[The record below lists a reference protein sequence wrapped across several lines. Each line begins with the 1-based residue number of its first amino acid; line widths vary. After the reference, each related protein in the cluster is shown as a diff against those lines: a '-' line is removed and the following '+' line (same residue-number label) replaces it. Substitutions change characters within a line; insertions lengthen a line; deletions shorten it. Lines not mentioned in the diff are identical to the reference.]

1 MGTLI
6 GHRER
11 IAVEFQLEEVEPE
24 YKSWIY
30 GTMSLWAGGHRISR
44 HGRHD
49 EVCTLTVALTTF
61 PANLCDAG
69 TRIDPEPMAM
79 PAEKVFATLYDA
91 IYECPDDRTDK
102 EIDELSRRYKRF
114 EVFPHGFE
122 AFDGHR
128 GFLVEDRLVGRL
140 IWRASADE
148 IVREARIGAG
158 EYDRVIDAFLTELE
172 KHPDRRAGIPRPTPS
187 PDSVQRCRSLA
198 SRFGLVSFQ
207 IKNHHR
213 GRSPTWPNSRST

>member
-1 MGTLI
+1 MSTLI
-6 GHRER
+6 GQRER

-69 TRIDPEPMAM
+69 TRIDPELMAM
-79 PAEKVFATLYDA
+79 PAETAFAKLYGA
-91 IYECPDDRTDK
+91 IYGYPEDRTDE

-122 AFDGHR
+122 VFDGHR

-148 IVREARIGAG
+148 IVHEARIGAG
-158 EYDRVIDAFLTELE
+158 EYDRIIDAFLTEL
-172 KHPDRRAGIPRPTPS
+172 KK
-187 PDSVQRCRSLA
+187 A
-198 SRFGLVSFQ
+198 SGQTRWNPKTDPF
-207 IKNHHR
+207 
-213 GRSPTWPNSRST
+213 P